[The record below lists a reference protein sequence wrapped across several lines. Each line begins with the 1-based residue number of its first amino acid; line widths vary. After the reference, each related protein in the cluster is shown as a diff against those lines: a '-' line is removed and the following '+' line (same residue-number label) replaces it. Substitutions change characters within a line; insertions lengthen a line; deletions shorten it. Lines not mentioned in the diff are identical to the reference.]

1 MKSIEIWNKGW
12 EKLYAYIA
20 SFCTFVSY
28 KWKIFSILSLLLVLL
43 FLPVDNSYAQYNIEI
58 TPVSKTWV
66 YDGTEHGQDYEVN
79 IKIDG
84 KDCGNLKSEYDDQ
97 SGRWSVVTYELN
109 GTSWKRGDC
118 TLRILLVCLI
128 RKETSSSS
136 TLLTIEIPTRIT
148 DVGTKNVVCSCKIE
162 QGSFEREIGQL
173 TGYVYSYKSTNFQ
186 DITDQSNITI
196 NPATYTVIPRP
207 LTINCIDAKE
217 WDGNSECT
225 QLVSNALRNA
235 GSSGNLTYQYSGLV
249 SGEYV
254 SDGAFKTSDCTYGTY
269 TYGGNPS
276 SVISIPFEIK
286 KANGTNSTDN
296 YDITYTSQQRIVN
309 REGII
314 SRISKID
321 HVSCYGEANGMI
333 YLEIKNYENSTSVR
347 YQYQIGNGSWQT
359 VSSSTFTID
368 QLPAGEY
375 IVKIKKQQYNNP
387 NWTDIKNQ
395 NDEYSN
401 VIINQPSKLTFNVSA
416 NDALCF
422 NSNGLVS
429 LSSTGGTSPYTYS
442 IDGTN
447 FDATYSFEKPV
458 GTYTVYVKDANNC
471 QKQQQVTISQPAELS
486 VSTTPLAEYCKG
498 ISANLS
504 ASATGG
510 TTDYTYAWSPAD
522 YLSATDAA
530 SVSVAPEKDITY
542 TVTVTDANGCTA
554 QTSAEVKVAPLPAIN
569 CKDYMILSS
578 TGAVNLPLPEE
589 TSGKECSWS
598 VDNGFTTDQN
608 HITGTVTP
616 GTSKTVKISA
626 TYCQHT
632 DECDAT
638 ITVIKEVGACETN
651 AQR

>member
-43 FLPVDNSYAQYNIEI
+43 FLPVDNSFAQYNIEI

-66 YDGTEHGQDYEVN
+66 YDGEAHIQNEVR
-79 IKIDG
+79 IKVGDNSYDLEGEIRDG
-84 KDCGNLKSEYDDQ
+84 DVQ
-97 SGRWSVVTYELN
+97 SLTYELKN
-109 GTSWKRGDC
+109 WTEGFFFTTDY
-118 TLRILLVCLI
+118 V
-128 RKETSSSS
+128 E
-136 TLLTIEIPTRIT
+136 LLTIDLTEKIT
-148 DVGTKNVVCSCKIE
+148 NVGSKQIDPSSVQYKIE
-162 QGSFEREIGQL
+162 RGEKKYFWFLFWRIP
-173 TGYVYSYKSTNFQ
+173 YVSNGT
-186 DITDQSNITI
+186 DITSQSTITI
-196 NPATYTVIPRP
+196 NPATYTVTPRP

-217 WDGNSECT
+217 WDGTSECT
-225 QLVSNALRNA
+225 PLVSNALRAA
-235 GSSGNLTYQYSGLV
+235 GSSENLTYQYSGLV

-254 SDGAFKTSDCTYGTY
+254 SAGAFTTSDCTYGTY

-276 SVISIPFEIK
+276 SNITPFEIE
-286 KANGTNSTDN
+286 KANGTSSTNN
-296 YDITYTSQQRIVN
+296 YNITYTSQQRIVN

-333 YLEIKNYENSTSVR
+333 YLEIKNYEEGDNVR
-347 YQYQIGNGSWQT
+347 YQYQIGNDSWQN
-359 VSSSTFTID
+359 VPSSTFTIG
-368 QLPAGEY
+368 QLSVGTDT
-375 IVKIKKQQYNNP
+375 INIKKQQRKNSYNK
-387 NWTDIKNQ
+387 WSDVQSDT
-395 NDEYSN
+395 YLN
-401 VIINQPSKLTFNVSA
+401 VIINQPSELVPNVSVK
-416 NDALCF
+416 DALCF

-530 SVSVAPEKDITY
+530 SVSVAPEKDMTY

-554 QTSAEVKVAPLPAIN
+554 QTSAEVKVAPLPAIV

-578 TGAVNLPLPEE
+578 TGAVNVPLPEE

-598 VDNGFTTDQN
+598 VDNDFSTNQS

>member
-1 MKSIEIWNKGW
+1 MKSIEIWNKGE

-20 SFCTFVSY
+20 SFYTFMPCKS
-28 KWKIFSILSLLLVLL
+28 KIISILSLMLILL
-43 FLPVDNSYAQYNIEI
+43 FLPVDNSFAQYNIEI

-66 YDGTEHGQDYEVN
+66 YDGESHIQNSVM
-79 IKIDG
+79 IKVDG
-84 KDCGNLKSEYDDQ
+84 VSHELTGETRDGNVQ
-97 SGRWSVVTYELN
+97 SLTYELKTWTEGFIFTTDYVEMITIDLTETITDAGFKQIDTSSVRYKIERGEKKYFWFLIWRIPYVSN
-109 GTSWKRGDC
+109 GT
-118 TLRILLVCLI
+118 
-128 RKETSSSS
+128 
-136 TLLTIEIPTRIT
+136 
-148 DVGTKNVVCSCKIE
+148 
-162 QGSFEREIGQL
+162 
-173 TGYVYSYKSTNFQ
+173 
-186 DITDQSNITI
+186 DITSQSTITI
-196 NPATYTVIPRP
+196 NPATYTVTPRP

-217 WDGNSECT
+217 WDGTSECT
-225 QLVSNALRNA
+225 SLVSNALRAA
-235 GSSGNLTYQYSGLV
+235 GSSENLTYQYSGLV

-254 SDGAFKTSDCTYGTY
+254 SAGAFTTSDCTYGTY

-276 SVISIPFEIK
+276 SNITTPFEIE
-286 KANGTNSTDN
+286 KANGTSSTNN
-296 YDITYTSQQRIVN
+296 YNITYTSQQRIVN

-321 HVSCYGEANGMI
+321 HVSCYGEASGII
-333 YLEIKNYENSTSVR
+333 YIEIKNYDDSSNSR
-347 YQYQIGNGSWQT
+347 YQYKIGDGDWDWNT
-359 VSSSTFTID
+359 IKSSSFIIGQLSVGTYTIN
-368 QLPAGEY
+368 
-375 IVKIKKQQYNNP
+375 IKKQQRKNKYNDWSDVNGQSD
-387 NWTDIKNQ
+387 TC
-395 NDEYSN
+395 SN
-401 VIINQPSKLTFNVSA
+401 VIINQPSELVPNVSVK
-416 NDALCF
+416 DALCF

-447 FDATYSFEKPV
+447 FGATNSYEKPV

-510 TTDYTYAWSPAD
+510 TTDYTYAWLPTD

-530 SVSVAPEKDITY
+530 SVSVAPEKDMTY

-554 QTSAEVKVAPLPAIN
+554 QTSAEVKVAPLPTIN

-598 VDNGFTTDQN
+598 VDNGFTIDQN